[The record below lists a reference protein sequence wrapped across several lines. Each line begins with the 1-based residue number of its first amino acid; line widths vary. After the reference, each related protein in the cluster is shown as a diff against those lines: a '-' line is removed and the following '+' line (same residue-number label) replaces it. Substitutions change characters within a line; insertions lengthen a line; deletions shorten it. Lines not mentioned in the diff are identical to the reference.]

1 VNTTQSTAPGVQS
14 APSKYSVDDH
24 IDMIDV
30 LGFLWRARI
39 WVITGVTIGI
49 VGLLVLVHS
58 KKPSVYITSLPTTLE
73 VVASLTTDGTVAKF
87 SQFIDRPDIK
97 AELPGVEL
105 IGGKMPFKL
114 VSSGNSLALEVSRV
128 SADPSGDAAIK
139 AAEALTNAAR
149 SLNKKMTEAA
159 KSAGSAIS
167 QTSQGADIES
177 EFAKLAQMQASEEA
191 PVKAKLFAL
200 EARLAQKSGAKPL
213 PAMIV
218 NASAVSGTSVGDDV
232 LRLLGAL
239 DGKVTP
245 AEQVAVIAE
254 YSSLVGQ
261 IRAIQAKY
269 VQPITEMTAGMVSLS
284 SGIIKS
290 ATGDIGGVPVVVV
303 DEAAFKA
310 SVAAG
315 THERYESKRALFI
328 ALGVILGG
336 MLGLMA
342 YGVRLFIA
350 ENRDRIQ
357 KIFA

>member
-1 VNTTQSTAPGVQS
+1 
-14 APSKYSVDDH
+14 
-24 IDMIDV
+24 MIDV
-30 LGFLWRARI
+30 LGFLWRAKF
-39 WVITGVTIGI
+39 WVISGILIGI
-49 VGLLVLVHS
+49 AGAVVTVHS
-58 KKPSVYITSLPTTLE
+58 KKPPVYVVSLPIVLE
-73 VVASLTTDGTVAKF
+73 VAASLTAEGTVAKF
-87 SQFIDRPDIK
+87 SQFVDRPDLRST
-97 AELPGVEL
+97 LPGVEL
-105 IGGKMPFKL
+105 VGGKMPFKL
-114 VSSGNSLALEVSRV
+114 VSSGNSLTLEVTRL
-128 SADPSGDAAIK
+128 SASSSGEEAMK
-139 AAEALTNAAR
+139 AAEALTTAAR
-149 SLNKKMTEAA
+149 DLNRVISEAA
-159 KSAGSAIS
+159 KSVGPAEALASK
-167 QTSQGADIES
+167 GADIET

-200 EARLAQKSGAKPL
+200 EAKLAQRSGAKPL
-213 PAMIV
+213 PAMII
-218 NASAVSGTSVGDDV
+218 NTPAVSSTSVGDDV

-239 DGKVTP
+239 EGKISP
-245 AEQVAVIAE
+245 AERAAVIAE

-269 VQPITEMTAGMVSLS
+269 VQPINEMTAGMASLS

-290 ATGDIGGVPVVVV
+290 ATGDIGEVPVVVV
-303 DEAAFKA
+303 DTAAFKA

-357 KIFA
+357 KIFG